1 MRIDVPMP
9 RLGQSMEAGC
19 VLRWLKDV
27 GAVVKRGEP
36 LVEIESDKANVEI
49 EAQTSGILVS
59 RLVPE
64 GESVNVGVAIAVID
78 DGVSAPTPARVNA
91 SPLAKRLAEE
101 HGLDLA
107 QLSGTGP
114 EGRIGKEDIERH
126 LAARHSPAKPAR
138 INASPVAKRLA
149 EEHGVDL
156 TQLTGTGPE
165 GRIGKEDV
173 LAWVAAQ
180 QPTPAGEPVSEG
192 APAATTA
199 PRRPLPRMRQTIARR
214 MAQSKATIPHF
225 YVSMDLDMS
234 RALALRDSLK
244 TRGVAL
250 TVNDVVL
257 KAVALALARHPA
269 LNAAFDGDAIVTYP
283 QIDLALAVA
292 VEDGL
297 LTPVL
302 HGCEALSLRA
312 IAAATQAL
320 VERARTGRLQ
330 PDDLQ
335 GGTFTVTNLGMFGV
349 RQFEA
354 IVNPPQAAI
363 LALGV
368 VRREPAFDAQDR
380 VIVAQR
386 LTATLSA
393 DHRVTDGAEAA
404 RFLQTLNALLAD
416 GFVLAE

>member
-9 RLGQSMEAGC
+9 RLGQSMEEGR

-27 GAVVKRGEP
+27 GATVKRGEP

-49 EAQTSGILVS
+49 EAQTSGTLAS
-59 RLVPE
+59 RLVAE
-64 GESVNVGVAIAVID
+64 GEVAAVGVAIAVID
-78 DGVSAPTPARVNA
+78 DGVAAPAPARVNA
-91 SPLAKRLAEE
+91 SPLARRLAEE
-101 HGLDLA
+101 HGIDLT
-107 QLSGTGP
+107 QLTGSGP
-114 EGRIGKEDIERH
+114 DGRIGKEDIERQ
-126 LAARHSPAKPAR
+126 LAARRSAERPAR
-138 INASPVAKRLA
+138 VNASPVAKRLA

-156 TQLTGTGPE
+156 GQLTGTGPD

-173 LAWVAAQ
+173 LAWVAAR
-180 QPTPAGEPVSEG
+180 QP
-192 APAATTA
+192 APAVEPASESLPAAPTA
-199 PRRPLPRMRQTIARR
+199 PRRALSRMRQTIARR
-214 MAQSKATIPHF
+214 MTHSKATVPHF

-244 TRGVAL
+244 ARGHAV

-257 KAVALALARHPA
+257 KATALALAQHPA
-269 LNAAFDGDAIVTYP
+269 LNAALDGDAIVTYP

-292 VEDGL
+292 VDDGL

-302 HGCEALSLRA
+302 HGCEALSLKA
-312 IAAATQAL
+312 IAVAAQAL

-330 PDDLQ
+330 PEDLQ

-349 RQFEA
+349 KQFEA

-368 VRREPAFDAQDR
+368 VRREPAFDEQDR
-380 VIVAQR
+380 VVVAQR

-404 RFLQTLNALLAD
+404 RFLRTLNALLAD